1 MKYAVENLKKEK
13 EKMLAQ
19 YKALKKAWEAVTF
32 PTKKDGTPFKNLSK
46 NFSGAR
52 YYIGAYSITNCNYM
66 LTVNA
71 TAEYNNGTTE
81 YISDDIYCHE
91 NLKYVKNVKIKPENI
106 RRQGYCVEDQY
117 LYDLEEIRNIL
128 IPKRIE
134 YYEKRIKE
142 LEDELSQ
149 FESIVAAV
157 DIKIAEMNAYGNLFM
172 EILKKSL

>member
-1 MKYAVENLKKEK
+1 MKYQVENLKKEK
-13 EKMLAQ
+13 ERMLAQ

-52 YYIGAYSITNCNYM
+52 YYIDAYSRTNCNYI

-91 NLKYVKNVKIKPENI
+91 NLKYVKIKPENI
-106 RRQGYCVEDQY
+106 RGQGLCVEDQY

-134 YYEKRIKE
+134 YYKKRIKT

-157 DIKIAEMNAYGNLFM
+157 NIKITEMNTYGNLFM

>member
-1 MKYAVENLKKEK
+1 MKYQVENLKKEK

-19 YKALKKAWEAVTF
+19 YKAFKKAWESVTF

-66 LTVNA
+66 LDVYTSVNYKNA
-71 TAEYNNGTTE
+71 GTE
-81 YISDDIYCHE
+81 YISDSIYCSE

-106 RRQGYCVEDQY
+106 RKQGTYVEDQY

-128 IPKRIE
+128 IPKRIG
-134 YYEKRIKE
+134 YYEKMIKKI
-142 LEDELSQ
+142 EDELSQ
-149 FESIVAAV
+149 FGSIVAAV
-157 DIKIAEMNAYGNLFM
+157 DIKIAEMNTYGDLFM